1 MLKCIDQPDSMYSV
15 DILWATLAHYGSM
28 NFNQCITFA
37 KKPNIGNVLY
47 VKNNKLHVLS
57 FVVFVVAADP
67 ELMLLE
73 LLFLFHAVITV
84 LVTLALRVY
93 VWLSTLQLRFPV
105 GFWLVIMFLLY
116 VVVRLMFFAAG
127 HVGWFWLCSSGTCS
141 SPSCCS

>member
-57 FVVFVVAADP
+57 FVVFVVAAG
-67 ELMLLE
+67 LMMMPLE
-73 LLFLFHAVITV
+73 LLFLFLVVITV

-93 VWLSTLQLRFPV
+93 LWQPTLQLCFLV
-105 GFWLVIMFLLY
+105 GFWLVIVFLLY
-116 VVVRLMFFAAG
+116 GVVRLMFFAADPVGAVLVMFIG
-127 HVGWFWLCSSGTCS
+127 HLL
-141 SPSCCS
+141 